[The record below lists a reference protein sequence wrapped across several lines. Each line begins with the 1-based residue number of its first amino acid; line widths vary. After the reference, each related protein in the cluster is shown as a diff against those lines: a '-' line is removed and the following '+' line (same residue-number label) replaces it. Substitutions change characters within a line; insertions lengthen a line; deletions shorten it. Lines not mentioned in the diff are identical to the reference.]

1 MPMTQWRDIM
11 IQNTVM
17 KLLTENFWWQCRNIS
32 AKIDKEI
39 LVEVL
44 FLETSLEILLIIN

>member
-1 MPMTQWRDIM
+1 M
-11 IQNTVM
+11 IQNIVM
-17 KLLTENFWWQCRNIS
+17 KLSTENFWWQCSNIS

-44 FLETSLEILLIIN
+44 FLETSLEILVIIN